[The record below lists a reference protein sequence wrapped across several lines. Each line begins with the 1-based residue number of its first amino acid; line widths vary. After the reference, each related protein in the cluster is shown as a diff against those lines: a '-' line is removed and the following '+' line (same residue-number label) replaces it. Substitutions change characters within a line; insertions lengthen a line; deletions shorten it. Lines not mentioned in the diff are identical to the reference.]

1 MIIKE
6 ENINVQ
12 ISKSNDILE
21 WLKYKIVFLMIK
33 G

>member
-12 ISKSNDILE
+12 INKSNDRLE

-33 G
+33 R